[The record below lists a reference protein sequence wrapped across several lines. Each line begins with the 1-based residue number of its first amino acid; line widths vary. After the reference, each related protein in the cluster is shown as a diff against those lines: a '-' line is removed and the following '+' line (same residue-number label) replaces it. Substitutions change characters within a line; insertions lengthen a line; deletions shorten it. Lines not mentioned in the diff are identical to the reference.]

1 MSRSRRKTPILSYC
15 TADDHE
21 HWWKHAA
28 NRALRRAVRMALQR
42 GSETLPLL
50 REVSNN
56 WTWPKDGR
64 GWYGWDVDAKWLRK

>member
-42 GSETLPLL
+42 GSETLYRPTRKIGRASC
-50 REVSNN
+50 RERV
-56 WTWPKDGR
+56 
-64 GWYGWDVDAKWLRK
+64 